1 MKNSHCGKNK
11 LLISK
16 IINNYLTG
24 EVPCSVSMVMQ
35 SSLKKS
41 RKGSLCPVTF
51 ILSLQALTALTLKI

>member
-1 MKNSHCGKNK
+1 MLVLFLNKKNYAGYTKFMKNSHCGKNK

-41 RKGSLCPVTF
+41 R
-51 ILSLQALTALTLKI
+51 